1 MKKLAIMLLAILIL
15 IAGCDVQDQDLA
27 NLLMVGAAV
36 ALGASAIPSDDSGD
50 WWDENDEHLEWLIWP
65 VSEFL

>member
-1 MKKLAIMLLAILIL
+1 MKKLAILLLAILIF
-15 IAGCDVQDQDLA
+15 IAGCDAQTQDLV
-27 NLLMVGAAV
+27 NLVVLGT
-36 ALGASAIPSDDSGD
+36 ALAIGASAIPSDDSGD